1 MLQIEQV
8 SKSYG
13 TINALN
19 NVLLTIPKG
28 TCYGLIGPNGSG
40 KSTLIKIISKIIR
53 SYEGRIKYVGGAKGT
68 LGYVPQDISLE
79 EKLTA
84 RTNLEFFGQI
94 HRLKGSTLKKKAE
107 QILKDIGLLERADHI
122 VESFSGGMKRR
133 LNIGCA
139 LMHDPELIIL
149 DEPTVGVDPQS
160 RRYIFNIVN
169 KLKQQGKTIVYV
181 SHYMEEIENLCDY
194 VAFIDKGNIVEEG
207 EIKAL
212 VNRYANTAVYF
223 EAEDSTQLLAN
234 GKFAFTPYK
243 TGAIIQSNDP
253 LTTITELVQLSRDHH
268 VIPEQLSLF
277 KPRLEDVFFQL
288 TGTDLRDQ
296 NEKGE

>member
-1 MLQIEQV
+1 MLQVEKV

-13 TINALN
+13 TNKALN

-40 KSTLIKIISKIIR
+40 KSTLIKIISRIIR
-53 SYEGRIKYVGGAKGT
+53 SYEGKIKYIGGSKGT

-79 EKLTA
+79 ETLTA

-94 HRLKGSTLKKKAE
+94 HGLKGSPLKKKAE
-107 QILKDIGLLERADHI
+107 RILKDIGLLDRADDI

-169 KLKQQGKTIVYV
+169 QLKQQEKTMIYV

-194 VAFIDKGNIVEEG
+194 VAFIDKGNIVEKG
-207 EIKAL
+207 EIKEL
-212 VNRYANTAVYF
+212 LNRYANPAVYF
-223 EAEDSTQLLAN
+223 EAEDSAKLLSKEN
-234 GKFAFTPYK
+234 FTFAPYK
-243 TGAIIQSNDP
+243 TGVIIQTNDP
-253 LTTITELVQLSRDHH
+253 LKTFTELVNLSRDHEF
-268 VIPEQLSLF
+268 IPEQLSLF
-277 KPRLEDVFFQL
+277 KPRLEDLFFQL

-296 NEKGE
+296 NEKGK

>member
-1 MLQIEQV
+1 MLQVEKV

-13 TINALN
+13 TNKALN

-40 KSTLIKIISKIIR
+40 KSTLIKIISRIIR
-53 SYEGRIKYVGGAKGT
+53 SYEGKIKYIGGSKGT

-79 EKLTA
+79 ETLTA

-94 HRLKGSTLKKKAE
+94 HGLKGSPLKKKAE
-107 QILKDIGLLERADHI
+107 RILKDIGLLDRADDI

-169 KLKQQGKTIVYV
+169 QLKQQEKTMIYV

-194 VAFIDKGNIVEEG
+194 VAFIDKGNIVEKG
-207 EIKAL
+207 EIKEL
-212 VNRYANTAVYF
+212 LNRYANTAVYF
-223 EAEDSTQLLAN
+223 EAEDSAKLLSKEN
-234 GKFAFTPYK
+234 FTFAPYK
-243 TGAIIQSNDP
+243 TGVIIQTNDP
-253 LTTITELVQLSRDHH
+253 LKTFTELVNLSRDHEF
-268 VIPEQLSLF
+268 IPEQLSLF
-277 KPRLEDVFFQL
+277 KPRLEDLFFQL

-296 NEKGE
+296 NEKGK